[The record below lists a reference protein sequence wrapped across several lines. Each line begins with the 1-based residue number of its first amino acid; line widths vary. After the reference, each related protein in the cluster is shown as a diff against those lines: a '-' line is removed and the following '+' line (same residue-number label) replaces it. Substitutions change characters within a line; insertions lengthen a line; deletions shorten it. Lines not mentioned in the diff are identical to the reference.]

1 MCNSHFSSLMT
12 YAVGQDI
19 LTMVKPYCTL
29 LINLVIGYLCYILE
43 RTLRSLGVI
52 KSMRILLVDDEK
64 KIITVLK
71 AYLQQE
77 GFQVSTAINGL
88 IALTMFKENPF
99 DLLILD
105 LMLPG
110 MSGTE
115 ICSEIRKIS
124 SVPIIMLT
132 AKVEEEDRIRGLS
145 IGADDYITKPFSPR
159 EVVARVRAVLRR
171 TNNETSPLADTISYD
186 NGLTIDNIQHE
197 IRLHD
202 QTVSLTPTEF
212 KILGALAKNPG
223 RVYSRG
229 QLVEIVQGHDFDGD
243 DRVIDAHIKKIRQK
257 IESVPSE
264 PQIILTV
271 YGIGYK
277 FNPSAGG

>member
-1 MCNSHFSSLMT
+1 
-12 YAVGQDI
+12 
-19 LTMVKPYCTL
+19 
-29 LINLVIGYLCYILE
+29 
-43 RTLRSLGVI
+43 
-52 KSMRILLVDDEK
+52 MRILLVDDEN

-77 GFQVSTAINGL
+77 GFQVSTAINGI

-171 TNNETSPLADTISYD
+171 TNNETAPMADVVSYD
-186 NGLTIDNIQHE
+186 NGLTIDNIQHV

-202 QTVSLTPTEF
+202 QEVSLTPTEF
-212 KILGALAKNPG
+212 KILGALAKSPG

-257 IESVPSE
+257 IESIPSD
-264 PQIILTV
+264 PQIIMTI

-277 FNPSAGG
+277 FNPGSGG

>member
-1 MCNSHFSSLMT
+1 
-12 YAVGQDI
+12 
-19 LTMVKPYCTL
+19 
-29 LINLVIGYLCYILE
+29 
-43 RTLRSLGVI
+43 
-52 KSMRILLVDDEK
+52 MRILLVDDEK
-64 KIITVLK
+64 KITTVLK

-115 ICSEIRKIS
+115 ICREIRKIS

-132 AKVEEEDRIRGLS
+132 AKVEEDDRIQGLS

-171 TNNETSPLADTISYD
+171 ISYD
-186 NGLTIDNIQHE
+186 NGLTIDNIQYE
-197 IRLHD
+197 IRLND
-202 QTVSLTPTEF
+202 QEILLTPTEF
-212 KILGALAKNPG
+212 KILGALAKHPG
-223 RVYSRG
+223 RVLSRG

-257 IESVPSE
+257 LETTPSN

>member
-1 MCNSHFSSLMT
+1 
-12 YAVGQDI
+12 
-19 LTMVKPYCTL
+19 
-29 LINLVIGYLCYILE
+29 
-43 RTLRSLGVI
+43 
-52 KSMRILLVDDEK
+52 MRILIVDDEK
-64 KIITVLK
+64 KITSVLK

-77 GFQVSTAINGL
+77 GFQVSTAINGI
-88 IALTMFKENPF
+88 IALTMFKENSY
-99 DLLILD
+99 DLIILD

-115 ICSEIRKIS
+115 ICREIRKLS

-132 AKVEEEDRIRGLS
+132 ARVEEEDRIQGLR

-171 TNNETSPLADTISYD
+171 ANTETSPLADVITYD

-202 QTVSLTPTEF
+202 QDVLLTPTEF
-212 KILGALAKNPG
+212 KILGALAKHPG

-229 QLVEIVQGHDFDGD
+229 QLVEIVQGHDFEGD
-243 DRVIDAHIKKIRQK
+243 DRVIDAHIKK
-257 IESVPSE
+257 
-264 PQIILTV
+264 
-271 YGIGYK
+271 
-277 FNPSAGG
+277 SARKLRPNQAIHKSS

>member
-1 MCNSHFSSLMT
+1 
-12 YAVGQDI
+12 
-19 LTMVKPYCTL
+19 
-29 LINLVIGYLCYILE
+29 
-43 RTLRSLGVI
+43 
-52 KSMRILLVDDEK
+52 MRILIVDDEK
-64 KIITVLK
+64 KITSVLK

-88 IALTMFKENPF
+88 IALTMFKENPY
-99 DLLILD
+99 DLILLD

-115 ICSEIRKIS
+115 ICREIRKLS

-132 AKVEEEDRIRGLS
+132 ARVEEEDRIQGLS

-159 EVVARVRAVLRR
+159 EVVARVRVVLRR
-171 TNNETSPLADTISYD
+171 ANNETSPLADVITYD

-202 QTVSLTPTEF
+202 QDVLLTPTEF
-212 KILGALAKNPG
+212 KILGALAKHPG
-223 RVYSRG
+223 RVYSRS
-229 QLVEIVQGHDFDGD
+229 QLVEIVQGHDFEGD

-257 IESVPSE
+257 IEATPSD
-264 PQIILTV
+264 PQIIMTV

>member
-1 MCNSHFSSLMT
+1 
-12 YAVGQDI
+12 
-19 LTMVKPYCTL
+19 
-29 LINLVIGYLCYILE
+29 
-43 RTLRSLGVI
+43 
-52 KSMRILLVDDEK
+52 MRILLVDDEK
-64 KIITVLK
+64 KITTVLK

-88 IALTMFKENPF
+88 VALTMFKENPF

-115 ICSEIRKIS
+115 ICREIRKIS

-132 AKVEEEDRIRGLS
+132 AKVEEEDRIQGLS
-145 IGADDYITKPFSPR
+145 MGADDYITKPFSPR

-171 TNNETSPLADTISYD
+171 SSNETAPLADIISYD
-186 NGLTIDNIQHE
+186 NGLTINNLQYEVRLGDQE
-197 IRLHD
+197 I
-202 QTVSLTPTEF
+202 SLTPTEF
-212 KILGALAKNPG
+212 KILGALAKHPG
-223 RVYSRG
+223 RVLSRG
-229 QLVEIVQGHDFDGD
+229 QLVEIVQGHDFGGD

-257 IESVPSE
+257 IETTPSN
-264 PQIILTV
+264 PQIVLTV

-277 FNPSAGG
+277 FNPNARE

>member
-1 MCNSHFSSLMT
+1 
-12 YAVGQDI
+12 
-19 LTMVKPYCTL
+19 
-29 LINLVIGYLCYILE
+29 
-43 RTLRSLGVI
+43 
-52 KSMRILLVDDEK
+52 MRILLVDDEK

-77 GFQVSTAINGL
+77 GFQVTTALNGL
-88 IALTMFKENPF
+88 IALTLFKENPY
-99 DLLILD
+99 DLIILD

-110 MSGTE
+110 MSGIE
-115 ICSEIRKIS
+115 ICREIRKVS

-132 AKVEEEDRIRGLS
+132 AKVEEEDRIQGLG

-171 TNNETSPLADTISYD
+171 VNNETTPLADMISYN

-197 IRLHD
+197 VRLQD
-202 QTVSLTPTEF
+202 QVVPLTPTEF
-212 KILGALAKNPG
+212 KILGALAKHPG

-229 QLVEIVQGHDFDGD
+229 QLVEIVQGHDFEGD

-257 IESVPSE
+257 IELTPSD
-264 PQIILTV
+264 PRIILTV
-271 YGIGYK
+271 YGVGYK
-277 FNPSAGG
+277 FNPNPEQ

>member
-1 MCNSHFSSLMT
+1 MT
-12 YAVGQDI
+12 REQPICTIAGGAVPLNLI
-19 LTMVKPYCTL
+19 VTL
-29 LINLVIGYLCYILE
+29 DTFLK
-43 RTLRSLGVI
+43 GVRR
-52 KSMRILLVDDEK
+52 SMRILLVDDEK
-64 KIITVLK
+64 KITTVLK

-77 GFQVSTAINGL
+77 GFHVSTAINGL
-88 IALTMFKENPF
+88 VALTMFKENPF

-115 ICSEIRKIS
+115 ICREIRKVS

-132 AKVEEEDRIRGLS
+132 AKVEEEDRIQGLS

-171 TNNETSPLADTISYD
+171 TNNETAPLADVISYD
-186 NGLTIDNIQHE
+186 NGLTINNIQHE
-197 IRLHD
+197 IRLNA
-202 QTVSLTPTEF
+202 QEILLTPTEF
-212 KILGALAKNPG
+212 KILGALAKHPG
-223 RVYSRG
+223 RVLSRG

-257 IESVPSE
+257 IETTPSD
-264 PQIILTV
+264 PQRILTV

-277 FNPSAGG
+277 FNSSAGG

>member
-1 MCNSHFSSLMT
+1 
-12 YAVGQDI
+12 
-19 LTMVKPYCTL
+19 
-29 LINLVIGYLCYILE
+29 
-43 RTLRSLGVI
+43 
-52 KSMRILLVDDEK
+52 MRILVVDDEK
-64 KIITVLK
+64 KITSVLK

-77 GFQVSTAINGL
+77 GFQVNTALNGI
-88 IALTMFKENPF
+88 IALTMFKENPY
-99 DLLILD
+99 DLVILD

-110 MSGTE
+110 MTGIE
-115 ICSEIRKIS
+115 VCQEIRKIS

-132 AKVEEEDRIRGLS
+132 ARVEEEDRIQGLS

-171 TNNETSPLADTISYD
+171 SNNETSPLADVITYD

-202 QTVSLTPTEF
+202 QEIALTPTEF
-212 KILGALAKNPG
+212 KILGALAKHPG

-229 QLVEIVQGHDFDGD
+229 QLVEIVQGHDFEGD

-257 IESVPSE
+257 IETTPSD
-264 PQIILTV
+264 PQIIMTV

-277 FNPSAGG
+277 FNPNSGG

>member
-1 MCNSHFSSLMT
+1 MK
-12 YAVGQDI
+12 I
-19 LTMVKPYCTL
+19 LV
-29 LINLVIGYLCYILE
+29 
-43 RTLRSLGVI
+43 
-52 KSMRILLVDDEK
+52 VDDEK
-64 KIITVLK
+64 KITTVLK

-88 IALTMFKENPF
+88 IALTMFKENPY
-99 DLLILD
+99 DLVILD

-110 MSGTE
+110 ISGTE
-115 ICSEIRKIS
+115 ICREIRKIS

-132 AKVEEEDRIRGLS
+132 ARVEEEDRIQGLNF
-145 IGADDYITKPFSPR
+145 GADDYITKPFSPR

-171 TNNETSPLADTISYD
+171 ANNETSPLADVITYD

-202 QTVSLTPTEF
+202 QEIFLTPTEF
-212 KILGALAKNPG
+212 KILGALAKHPG

-229 QLVEIVQGHDFDGD
+229 QLVEIVQGHDFEGD
-243 DRVIDAHIKKIRQK
+243 ERVIDAHIKKIRQK
-257 IESVPSE
+257 IETAPSD

-277 FNPSAGG
+277 FNPSSGG

>member
-1 MCNSHFSSLMT
+1 M
-12 YAVGQDI
+12 
-19 LTMVKPYCTL
+19 K
-29 LINLVIGYLCYILE
+29 
-43 RTLRSLGVI
+43 
-52 KSMRILLVDDEK
+52 ILLVDDEK
-64 KIITVLK
+64 NITTVLK

-77 GFQVSTAINGL
+77 GFQVTTASNGL
-88 IALTMFKENPF
+88 IALTLFKENQY
-99 DLLILD
+99 DLIILD

-115 ICSEIRKIS
+115 ICREIRKVS

-132 AKVEEEDRIRGLS
+132 AKVEEDDRIQGLG

-171 TNNETSPLADTISYD
+171 VNNETTPLADVISYD

-197 IRLHD
+197 VRLHD
-202 QTVSLTPTEF
+202 QVVPLTPTEF
-212 KILGALAKNPG
+212 KILGALAKYPG

-229 QLVEIVQGHDFDGD
+229 QLVEIVQGYDFEGD

-257 IESVPSE
+257 IEITPSD
-264 PQIILTV
+264 PRIILTV
-271 YGIGYK
+271 YGVGYK
-277 FNPSAGG
+277 FNPNAEL

>member
-1 MCNSHFSSLMT
+1 LPWI
-12 YAVGQDI
+12 AVPLYND
-19 LTMVKPYCTL
+19 LK
-29 LINLVIGYLCYILE
+29 
-43 RTLRSLGVI
+43 
-52 KSMRILLVDDEK
+52 ILLVDDEK
-64 KIITVLK
+64 KITTVLK

-77 GFQVSTAINGL
+77 GFQVSTAVNGL

-110 MSGTE
+110 LSGTE
-115 ICSEIRKIS
+115 ICREIRKIS

-132 AKVEEEDRIRGLS
+132 AKVEEEDRIQGLS

-171 TNNETSPLADTISYD
+171 TSNETAPLADVISYD

-202 QTVSLTPTEF
+202 QEVSLTPTEF

-257 IESVPSE
+257 IEATPSE
-264 PQIILTV
+264 PQLIMTV

-277 FNPSAGG
+277 FNSSAGR

>member
-1 MCNSHFSSLMT
+1 M
-12 YAVGQDI
+12 
-19 LTMVKPYCTL
+19 K
-29 LINLVIGYLCYILE
+29 
-43 RTLRSLGVI
+43 
-52 KSMRILLVDDEK
+52 ILLVDDEK
-64 KIITVLK
+64 KIVTVLK

-115 ICSEIRKIS
+115 ICQEVRKIS

-132 AKVEEEDRIRGLS
+132 AKVEEEDRIGGLS
-145 IGADDYITKPFSPR
+145 LGADDYITKPFSPR

-171 TNNETSPLADTISYD
+171 TSNETSPLADVISYD

-202 QTVSLTPTEF
+202 QDVSLTPTEF
-212 KILGALAKNPG
+212 KILGALAKHPG

-229 QLVEIVQGHDFDGD
+229 QLIEIVQGYDFDGD

-257 IESVPSE
+257 VETIPSS

-271 YGIGYK
+271 YGLGYK
-277 FNPSAGG
+277 YNPSKGE

>member
-1 MCNSHFSSLMT
+1 
-12 YAVGQDI
+12 
-19 LTMVKPYCTL
+19 
-29 LINLVIGYLCYILE
+29 
-43 RTLRSLGVI
+43 
-52 KSMRILLVDDEK
+52 MRILLVDDEK

-171 TNNETSPLADTISYD
+171 TNNETAPLADVVSYD
-186 NGLTIDNIQHE
+186 NGITIDNIQHV
-197 IRLHD
+197 IRRHD
-202 QTVSLTPTEF
+202 QEVSLTPTEF
-212 KILGALAKNPG
+212 KILGALAKSPG

-229 QLVEIVQGHDFDGD
+229 QLVEIVQGHDFEGD

-257 IESVPSE
+257 IESIPSD

-271 YGIGYK
+271 FGIGYK

>member
-1 MCNSHFSSLMT
+1 
-12 YAVGQDI
+12 
-19 LTMVKPYCTL
+19 
-29 LINLVIGYLCYILE
+29 
-43 RTLRSLGVI
+43 
-52 KSMRILLVDDEK
+52 MRILLVDDEK
-64 KIITVLK
+64 KITTVLK

-77 GFQVSTAINGL
+77 GFHVSTAINGFV
-88 IALTMFKENPF
+88 ALTMFKENPF
-99 DLLILD
+99 DLVILD

-110 MSGTE
+110 LSGTE

-132 AKVEEEDRIRGLS
+132 AKIEEEDRIQGLS
-145 IGADDYITKPFSPR
+145 MGADDYITKPFSPR

-171 TNNETSPLADTISYD
+171 TNNDTAPLADVISYD

-197 IRLHD
+197 IRLND
-202 QTVSLTPTEF
+202 QEILLTPTEF

-223 RVYSRG
+223 RVLSRS
-229 QLVEIVQGHDFDGD
+229 QLVEIVQGHNFEGD

-257 IESVPSE
+257 IETKPSN
-264 PQIILTV
+264 PQIIVTV

-277 FNPSAGG
+277 FNPNAGE

>member
-1 MCNSHFSSLMT
+1 
-12 YAVGQDI
+12 
-19 LTMVKPYCTL
+19 
-29 LINLVIGYLCYILE
+29 
-43 RTLRSLGVI
+43 
-52 KSMRILLVDDEK
+52 MRILIVDDEK
-64 KIITVLK
+64 KITSVLK

-88 IALTMFKENPF
+88 IALTMFKENSY
-99 DLLILD
+99 DLIILD

-115 ICSEIRKIS
+115 ICCEIRKLS

-132 AKVEEEDRIRGLS
+132 ARVEEEDRIQGLS

-171 TNNETSPLADTISYD
+171 VNNETSPLADVITYD

-197 IRLHD
+197 IRLYD
-202 QTVSLTPTEF
+202 QNILLTPTEF
-212 KILGALAKNPG
+212 KILGTLAKNPG
-223 RVYSRG
+223 RVYARG
-229 QLVEIVQGHDFDGD
+229 QLVEIVQGHDFEGD

-257 IESVPSE
+257 IEVTPSN
-264 PQIILTV
+264 PQIIITV

>member
-1 MCNSHFSSLMT
+1 
-12 YAVGQDI
+12 
-19 LTMVKPYCTL
+19 
-29 LINLVIGYLCYILE
+29 
-43 RTLRSLGVI
+43 
-52 KSMRILLVDDEK
+52 MRILLVDDEK
-64 KIITVLK
+64 KIVTVLK

-115 ICSEIRKIS
+115 ICQEVRKIS

-132 AKVEEEDRIRGLS
+132 AKVEEEDRIGGLS
-145 IGADDYITKPFSPR
+145 LGADDYITKPFSPR

-171 TNNETSPLADTISYD
+171 TSNETSPLADVISYD

-202 QTVSLTPTEF
+202 QDVSLTPTEF
-212 KILGALAKNPG
+212 KILGALAKHPG

-229 QLVEIVQGHDFDGD
+229 QLIEIVQGYDFDGD

-257 IESVPSE
+257 VETIPSS

-271 YGIGYK
+271 YGLGYK
-277 FNPSAGG
+277 YNPSKGE

>member
-1 MCNSHFSSLMT
+1 
-12 YAVGQDI
+12 
-19 LTMVKPYCTL
+19 
-29 LINLVIGYLCYILE
+29 
-43 RTLRSLGVI
+43 
-52 KSMRILLVDDEK
+52 MRILLVDDEK
-64 KIITVLK
+64 KITTVLK

-77 GFQVSTAINGL
+77 GFQVSTAVNGL

-110 MSGTE
+110 LSGTE
-115 ICSEIRKIS
+115 ICREIRKIS

-132 AKVEEEDRIRGLS
+132 AKVEEEDRIQGLS

-171 TNNETSPLADTISYD
+171 TSNETAPLADVISYD

-202 QTVSLTPTEF
+202 QEVSLTPTEF

-257 IESVPSE
+257 IEATPSE
-264 PQIILTV
+264 PQLIMTV

-277 FNPSAGG
+277 FNSSAGR

>member
-1 MCNSHFSSLMT
+1 
-12 YAVGQDI
+12 
-19 LTMVKPYCTL
+19 
-29 LINLVIGYLCYILE
+29 
-43 RTLRSLGVI
+43 
-52 KSMRILLVDDEK
+52 MRILLVDDEK
-64 KIITVLK
+64 KITSVLK

-77 GFQVSTAINGL
+77 GFQVNTALNGL
-88 IALTMFKENPF
+88 IALAMFNENSY
-99 DLLILD
+99 DLVILD

-115 ICSEIRKIS
+115 ICQEIRKTS

-132 AKVEEEDRIRGLS
+132 AKVEEEDRIQGLS

-171 TNNETSPLADTISYD
+171 SNNETSPLADVITYD

-197 IRLHD
+197 IRLQD
-202 QTVSLTPTEF
+202 QEVFLTPTEF
-212 KILGALAKNPG
+212 KILGALAKHPG

-229 QLVEIVQGHDFDGD
+229 QLVEIVQGHDFEGD

-257 IESVPSE
+257 IEITPSD
-264 PQIILTV
+264 PQIIMTV
-271 YGIGYK
+271 YGVGYK
-277 FNPSAGG
+277 FNPNAGG

>member
-1 MCNSHFSSLMT
+1 
-12 YAVGQDI
+12 
-19 LTMVKPYCTL
+19 
-29 LINLVIGYLCYILE
+29 
-43 RTLRSLGVI
+43 
-52 KSMRILLVDDEK
+52 MRILLVDDEK

-110 MSGTE
+110 MSGIE

-171 TNNETSPLADTISYD
+171 TNNETAPLANVVSYD
-186 NGLTIDNIQHE
+186 NGLTIDNIQHV

-202 QTVSLTPTEF
+202 QEVSLTPTEF
-212 KILGALAKNPG
+212 KILGALAKSPG

-229 QLVEIVQGHDFDGD
+229 QLVEIVQGHDFNGD

-257 IESVPSE
+257 IESIPSD
-264 PQIILTV
+264 PKIILTV
-271 YGIGYK
+271 FGIGYK